1 MGSIGAYGG
10 ERVMKRW
17 AFLFPGQGAQIPGM
31 GRDFYEAFS
40 IAKQTFEEADER
52 LSHSFSR
59 FIFEASAKELTMT
72 NRAQLAIFIVSTAI
86 LRTVKEQF
94 PSLEPHVCAGLSLGE
109 YTAVMAAGKISF
121 GDALE
126 LVALR
131 GEAMHEACG
140 LEKGTM
146 FVVLGLSEEA
156 VAQALSS
163 LREPRVWIAN
173 LNCPEQVVIAGT
185 ESEMPRAIEALKA
198 QGAKK
203 ILPLDVAGAF
213 HSPLMHSAQEK
224 LGPRIEAAP
233 FISSQTQLV
242 MNVPGDFVSELPLIR
257 RYLFE
262 QVVSAV
268 RWEKG
273 IRAMDDAI
281 DFYLEM
287 GPGKSLSGMN
297 KRIGVKGV
305 SLSVEKVTD
314 LESIAMQLEAS
325 CSC

>member
-1 MGSIGAYGG
+1 MGSIGTHGG
-10 ERVMKRW
+10 ERVMRRF

-31 GRDFYEAFS
+31 GQDFYDAFP

-52 LSHSFSR
+52 LGESFSR
-59 FIFEASAKELTMT
+59 FIFEAPASELTMT

-94 PSLEPHVCAGLSLGE
+94 PALEPHVCAGLSLGE

-121 GDALE
+121 GDALG
-126 LVALR
+126 LVRVR
-131 GEAMHEACG
+131 GDAMHEACG

-156 VAQALSS
+156 VAEALDS
-163 LREPRVWIAN
+163 LREQRVWIAN
-173 LNCPEQVVIAGT
+173 LNCPSQVVIAGA
-185 ESEMPRAIEALKA
+185 EREMPRAIEALKA
-198 QGAKK
+198 KGAKK

-213 HSPLMHSAQEK
+213 HSQLMHSAQQK

-233 FISSQTQLV
+233 FTNSQTQLV
-242 MNVPGDFVSELPLIR
+242 MNVPGDFVSELSLIR

-262 QVVSAV
+262 QVVSPV
-268 RWEKG
+268 RWERG
-273 IRAMDDAI
+273 MRAMDDTI
-281 DFYLEM
+281 DVYLEM

-305 SLSVEKVTD
+305 TLSVEKVTD
-314 LESIAMQLEAS
+314 LESIVTQLEAS

>member
-1 MGSIGAYGG
+1 M
-10 ERVMKRW
+10 RRF

-31 GRDFYEAFS
+31 GQDFYDAFP

-52 LSHSFSR
+52 LGESFSR
-59 FIFEASAKELTMT
+59 FIFEAPASELTMT

-94 PSLEPHVCAGLSLGE
+94 PALEPHVCAGLSLGE

-121 GDALE
+121 GDALG
-126 LVALR
+126 LVRVR
-131 GEAMHEACG
+131 GDAMHEACG

-156 VAQALSS
+156 VAEALDS
-163 LREPRVWIAN
+163 LREQRVWIAN
-173 LNCPEQVVIAGT
+173 LNCPSQVVIAGA
-185 ESEMPRAIEALKA
+185 EREMPRAIEALKA
-198 QGAKK
+198 KGAKK

-213 HSPLMHSAQEK
+213 HSQLMHSAQQK

-233 FISSQTQLV
+233 FTNSQTQLV
-242 MNVPGDFVSELPLIR
+242 MNVPGDFVSELSLIR

-262 QVVSAV
+262 QVVSPV
-268 RWEKG
+268 RWERG
-273 IRAMDDAI
+273 MRAMDDTI
-281 DFYLEM
+281 DVYLEM

-305 SLSVEKVTD
+305 TLSVEKVTD
-314 LESIAMQLEAS
+314 LESIVTQLEAS